1 MDKFEL
7 HIKALKGPVLITGA
21 SGFVGSNLLRVLLKV
36 RKDVFAAIHQD
47 PNWRLKDINEDH
59 LFKVDFNDYSSVKN
73 MVAELQPQTI
83 FDCAAF
89 GAYAHESNSELI
101 YQTNF
106 LAKMNFINC
115 LQDVKVSA
123 YVHAGSSS
131 EYGNNSSAPSELGPF
146 LPNSDYSV
154 SKLAISQYLSFI
166 GKHKSFPCVNLRLYS
181 VYGQYEDTSR
191 LIPKLVS
198 MALAGQY
205 PPFVDPE
212 VSRDFVHVD
221 DAVSAFIL
229 SASKMNPEIYG
240 ESFNIGT
247 GVKTTISDL
256 AAIAKKVFKL
266 DASAEFQTMPNRQ
279 WDTSEWFADYEKT
292 YNTFGW
298 KASVN
303 LSDGLLLTA
312 KWIETLRPEDF
323 LHTTNLNSITK
334 SRSITAIVA
343 CYKDNLA
350 IPIMYE
356 RLTSTFQRLGI
367 DYEIILV
374 NDGSPDDT
382 LQVIEKI
389 SSNDHRVLGIT
400 HSRNFGSQ
408 MAFRSGMEMA
418 TKDAVVLLDG
428 DLQDPP
434 ELIEEF
440 YKKWMDGYEI
450 VYGSRVK
457 RDMPRYLELLYKGF
471 YRIFSKFSYVEIPLD
486 AGDFSLIDKR
496 AMKWILSSPER
507 DLFMRGIRA
516 YVGFNQT
523 GVEYIRPER
532 LFGNSTNNLMKN
544 LEWAKKG
551 IFSFSNV
558 PLTVLTS
565 FGLFALLSSVGLAI
579 ASAILQIVNPAI
591 APKGV
596 TTLLILI
603 LLFGSVN
610 IFAIGLVGE
619 YVGKIMLEVKQRPRL
634 IRSALTRN
642 GTTVTDIPDGKLV
655 YRNSS
660 GS

>member
-1 MDKFEL
+1 MIKLEL
-7 HIKALKGPVLITGA
+7 HIKSLKGPILVTGA
-21 SGFVGSNLLRVLLKV
+21 SGFVGANLLIELLKV
-36 RKDVFAAIHQD
+36 RKDVFAAIHQV
-47 PNWRLKDINEDH
+47 PNWRLKDVNEDH
-59 LFKVDFNDYSSVKN
+59 LFKVDFNDFSAVKN
-73 MVAELQPQTI
+73 MIAELQPQTI

-89 GAYAHESNSELI
+89 GAYAHESNSDLI

-106 LAKMNFINC
+106 LAKMNFIKN
-115 LQDVKVSA
+115 LEELKVTA

-131 EYGNNSSAPSELGPF
+131 EYGTNSSAPSEVGPF
-146 LPNSDYSV
+146 LPNSDYAV
-154 SKLAISQYLSFI
+154 SKLAISKYLSFA
-166 GKHKSFPCVNLRLYS
+166 GKHRNFPCVNLRLYS
-181 VYGQYEDTSR
+181 VYGRYEDTSR

-198 MALAGQY
+198 LALTGEY

-212 VSRDFVHVD
+212 VSRDFVYID
-221 DAVSAFIL
+221 DVVGAFVL
-229 SASKMNPEIYG
+229 SASQMNPEIYG

-247 GVKTTISDL
+247 GVRTTISDL
-256 AAIAKKVFKL
+256 AALAKKVFKL
-266 DASAEFQTMPNRQ
+266 DKSAQFQTMPNRQ
-279 WDTSEWFADYEKT
+279 WDTSEWFADSQKT

-298 KASVN
+298 KAGVN
-303 LSDGLLLTA
+303 LADGLLLTA
-312 KWIETLRPEDF
+312 KWIETLAPEDF
-323 LHTTNLNSITK
+323 VHTTNLNSITK

-343 CYKDNLA
+343 CYKDELA
-350 IPIMYE
+350 IPIMHQ
-356 RLTSTFQRLGI
+356 RLTSTFQKLGI

-374 NDGSPDDT
+374 NDGSPDET
-382 LQVIEKI
+382 LQVIEQI
-389 SSNDHRVLGIT
+389 SSIDHRVLGIT

-408 MAFRSGMEMA
+408 MAFRSGMEMS

-440 YKKWMDGYEI
+440 YKKWIAGYEI

-457 RDMPRYLELLYKGF
+457 REMPRYLEFLYRSF
-471 YRIFSKFSYVEIPLD
+471 YRIFSKLSYVEIPLN

-496 AMKWILSSPER
+496 AMQWILNSPER

-523 GVEYIRPER
+523 GVPYVRPER
-532 LFGNSTNNLMKN
+532 MFGKSTNNFIKN

-558 PLTVLTS
+558 PLNILTS
-565 FGLFALLSSVGLAI
+565 FGLLALLSSIGLAI
-579 ASAILQIVNPAI
+579 ISTILRIVNPAI
-591 APKGV
+591 APQGV

-603 LLFGSVN
+603 LFFGSVN

-619 YVGKIMLEVKQRPRL
+619 YVGKIMIEVKHRPRL

-642 GTTVTDIPDGKLV
+642 GITVTDIPDGKV
-655 YRNSS
+655 IYRNT
-660 GS
+660 

>member
-1 MDKFEL
+1 MDELKL
-7 HIKALKGPVLITGA
+7 HIKALKGPILVTGA
-21 SGFVGSNLLRVLLKV
+21 SGFVGSNLFRNLLKV
-36 RKDVFAAIHQD
+36 RTDVFAVIHQD
-47 PNWRLKDINEDH
+47 PNWRLGEINETH
-59 LFKVDFNDYSSVKN
+59 LFSVDFNDYLAVKN
-73 MVAELQPQTI
+73 MVAELKPETV

-89 GAYAHESNSELI
+89 GAYAHESNSALI

-106 LAKMNFINC
+106 LAKVNFVEI
-115 LQDVKVSA
+115 LQESKVSA

-131 EYGNNSSAPSELGPF
+131 EYGTNSCAPSELGPF

-154 SKLAISQYLSFI
+154 SKLAISKYLSYV
-166 GKHKSFPCVNLRLYS
+166 GKHRNFPCVNLRLYS

-191 LIPKLVS
+191 LIPKLVT
-198 MALAGQY
+198 MALTGEY
-205 PPFVDPE
+205 PPFVDSE
-212 VSRDFVHVD
+212 VSRDFVYID
-221 DAVSAFIL
+221 DIVNAFIL

-256 AAIAKKVFKL
+256 AELAKKVFKL
-266 DASAEFQTMPNRQ
+266 DDSAQFQTMPNRQ
-279 WDTSEWFADYEKT
+279 WDTSEWFADCHKA
-292 YNTFGW
+292 YNTIGW
-298 KASVN
+298 KSSVN
-303 LSDGLLLTA
+303 LADGLLLTA
-312 KWIETLRPEDF
+312 KWIETLEPEDL
-323 LHTTNLNSITK
+323 LHTTNLLSITK
-334 SRSITAIVA
+334 SKSITAIVA

-350 IPIMYE
+350 IPIMYQ
-356 RLTSTFQRLGI
+356 RLTSTFQKLGI
-367 DYEIILV
+367 DYEIIFV

-382 LQVIEKI
+382 LQVIERI
-389 SSNDHRVLGIT
+389 SAIDLRVLGIT

-408 MAFRSGMEMA
+408 MAFRSGMELA

-440 YKKWMDGYEI
+440 YKQWMDGYEI

-457 RDMPRYLELLYKGF
+457 RDMPRSLEFLYKGF
-471 YRIFSKFSYVEIPLD
+471 YRIFSKFSYIDIPLD

-496 AMKWILSSPER
+496 VMKWILDSPER

-523 GVEYIRPER
+523 GVEYIRPDR
-532 LFGNSTNNLMKN
+532 MFGNSTNNLIKN
-544 LEWAKKG
+544 FEWAKKG

-565 FGLFALLSSVGLAI
+565 FGLLALVTSIGLAVM
-579 ASAILQIVNPAI
+579 SAILRVVNPEI

-619 YVGKIMLEVKQRPRL
+619 YVGKIMIEVKQRPRL

-642 GTTVTDIPDGKLV
+642 GKTVTNIPG
-655 YRNSS
+655 
-660 GS
+660 